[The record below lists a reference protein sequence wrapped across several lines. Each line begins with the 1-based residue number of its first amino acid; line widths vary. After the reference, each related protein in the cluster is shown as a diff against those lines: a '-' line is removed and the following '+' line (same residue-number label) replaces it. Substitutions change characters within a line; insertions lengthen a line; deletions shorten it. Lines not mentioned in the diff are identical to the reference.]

1 MKIDWRNVQP
11 RIKMVLAAVLVAAL
25 LITPSAVG
33 PQVVQAQE
41 APQGRGQMA
50 VVGASGATLYSA
62 PQGDVLGTLPLGTV
76 LTAISRT
83 ADSTWIEVT
92 TTEGDSGWVKRSDV
106 VAFGLDKLPVS
117 GSDSDTGGAAPAA
130 TTAATATAA
139 TAATAT
145 TVPAATKAAPTPT
158 TAPTATATAVPPTA
172 TPEPTATPVPPT
184 PTTEPTVAPTAVP
197 TEAPTR
203 APAPGTSSS
212 AGTARSL
219 VAVVGGAGAELYDV
233 PNGQKLQDLPMAST
247 LTAALRNPAGDW
259 VFVTTSDGASGWTP
273 VTGLVAF
280 GLDQL
285 PVLDVSGETAAAPLA
300 TGAGAGATETVTETM
315 PVTVTETVTETAA
328 EATAATPESA
338 APVQGVPALV
348 TITEQRLNIRS
359 GPSPEYRIL
368 GKAQP
373 GEELTATA
381 RTPDSQWV
389 QVARADLRDGLGW
402 VAAEYLKVEDLAGLP
417 VDNSFEDKVP
427 SAGDSASTDAGTSSG
442 TTSSNGVGEQGAEQA
457 LPTPTAQPKGSDT
470 STSASAPAADQA
482 ARTQAL
488 EKVAAQA
495 ITGTQAISAQPAGLN
510 GKLVF
515 EDGRN
520 NIYVYNLETGDVYWL
535 TNGWDPDVTRDGQ
548 RVTFMR
554 GGGDVNGI
562 WTINIDGT
570 NERRIQGGGEIMRGP
585 KWSPDGDWIVF
596 SRNFDTDKCYDLG
609 PYIGCLSFTQLQTQ
623 FPRIPPSVLYSIFL
637 KDADLIDSPNWLLTR
652 VNPDGQEFRD
662 LPVLDSAVAP
672 DWNEDGITYQAKSG
686 IEITQDKPDGQTK
699 AVYHDGW
706 DWDPDWQPGG
716 GRIVYQSKE
725 GSHWEIWS
733 INPDGSGLV
742 ALTHPETTLV
752 DQLPSNVA
760 PAFSPDGQHIVYLSN
775 RRPDEDAGPWRLWVM
790 NADGS
795 NKRPLPIDVELDYGF
810 SASQAV
816 SWGQ

>member
-41 APQGRGQMA
+41 APLGRGQMA
-50 VVGASGATLYSA
+50 VVGASGAAFYSA
-62 PQGDVLGTLPLGTV
+62 PQGDDLGTLPLGTV
-76 LTAISRT
+76 LNATSRT
-83 ADSTWIEVT
+83 ADSAWIEVT
-92 TTEGDSGWVKRSDV
+92 TTEGDSGWVKRSDL

-117 GSDSDTGGAAPAA
+117 GSTGDSATGSSAPAA
-130 TTAATATAA
+130 TTAPAKATTAPTATK
-139 TAATAT
+139 
-145 TVPAATKAAPTPT
+145 VPATPT
-158 TAPTATATAVPPTA
+158 TAPTATPTAVPPTP
-172 TPEPTATPVPPT
+172 TPAPTATPVPPSPT
-184 PTTEPTVAPTAVP
+184 PEPTVPATAVP
-197 TEAPTR
+197 TEAPTQ
-203 APAPGTSSS
+203 APAATGNSS

-273 VTGLVAF
+273 VAGLVAF

-285 PVLDVSGETAAAPLA
+285 PVLDVSSEAAD
-300 TGAGAGATETVTETM
+300 TGAGATETVTGTV
-315 PVTVTETVTETAA
+315 PVTGTAAVTETAA
-328 EATAATPESA
+328 VTAETNPENTPESTPESTAGSA

-359 GPSPEYRIL
+359 GPSAEYRIL

-417 VDNSFEDKVP
+417 VDNSFEDKAP
-427 SAGDSASTDAGTSSG
+427 SAGDASG
-442 TTSSNGVGEQGAEQA
+442 TAGGSDSGAPNAAEPA
-457 LPTPTAQPKGSDT
+457 LPTPTAVPQT
-470 STSASAPAADQA
+470 SGAAENSSAPAAVQA
-482 ARTQAL
+482 ADVQAAGTQAL
-488 EKVAAQA
+488 EKAAAQA
-495 ITGTQAISAQPAGLN
+495 KTGTQSISAQPAGLG

-520 NIYVYNLETGDVYWL
+520 NIYVYNLETGDVRWL

-585 KWSPDGDWIVF
+585 KWSPDGNWIVF

-623 FPRIPPSVLYSIFL
+623 FPQIPPSVLYSIFL
-637 KDADLIDSPNWLLTR
+637 KDADLIDSPNWILTR
-652 VNPDGQEFRD
+652 VNPDGKEFRD

-672 DWNEDGITYQAKSG
+672 DWNEDGITYQSKPG
-686 IEITQDKPDGQTK
+686 IEITQDKPDGQTRP
-699 AVYHDGW
+699 VYHDGW
-706 DWDPDWQPGG
+706 DWDPDWQPNG

-742 ALTHPETTLV
+742 ALTRPETTLV

-775 RRPDEDAGPWRLWVM
+775 RREDEDAGPWRLWVM

-795 NKRPLPIDVELDYGF
+795 GKRPLPIDVELDYGF

>member
-1 MKIDWRNVQP
+1 M
-11 RIKMVLAAVLVAAL
+11 
-25 LITPSAVG
+25 
-33 PQVVQAQE
+33 
-41 APQGRGQMA
+41 AP
-50 VVGASGATLYSA
+50 T
-62 PQGDVLGTLPLGTV
+62 
-76 LTAISRT
+76 
-83 ADSTWIEVT
+83 
-92 TTEGDSGWVKRSDV
+92 K
-106 VAFGLDKLPVS
+106 
-117 GSDSDTGGAAPAA
+117 APAA
-130 TTAATATAA
+130 TN
-139 TAATAT
+139 
-145 TVPAATKAAPTPT
+145 
-158 TAPTATATAVPPTA
+158 
-172 TPEPTATPVPPT
+172 
-184 PTTEPTVAPTAVP
+184 
-197 TEAPTR
+197 
-203 APAPGTSSS
+203 SS

-219 VAVVGGAGAELYDV
+219 VAVVGGAGADLYDV
-233 PNGQKLQDLPMAST
+233 PNGQKLQDLPMAAT

-273 VTGLVAF
+273 VAGLVAF

-285 PVLDVSGETAAAPLA
+285 PVLDVSGETTAATSAA
-300 TGAGAGATETVTETM
+300 AGATETITGTA
-315 PVTVTETVTETAA
+315 PVTGTEAVTETAA
-328 EATAATPESA
+328 ETTATTSTAATPESAAESA

-359 GPSPEYRIL
+359 GPSSEYRIL

-389 QVARADLRDGLGW
+389 QVARADLRDGVGW
-402 VAAEYLKVEDLAGLP
+402 VAAEYVKVDDLAGLP
-417 VDNSFEDKVP
+417 VDDSFENKAP
-427 SAGDSASTDAGTSSG
+427 GAGDTGNAESNTSSS
-442 TTSSNGVGEQGAEQA
+442 TSSDTNSGSGADGQGAEQA
-457 LPTPTAQPKGSDT
+457 LPTPTAVPETSDK
-470 STSASAPAADQA
+470 STSAPAADAQA
-482 ARTQAL
+482 AGSQAL
-488 EKVAAQA
+488 EKAAAQVK
-495 ITGTQAISAQPAGLN
+495 TGTQTISAQPAGLN

-520 NIYVYNLETGDVYWL
+520 NIYVYNLETGDVSWL

-585 KWSPDGDWIVF
+585 KWSPDGNWIVF

-652 VNPDGQEFRD
+652 VNADGKEFRD

-672 DWNEDGITYQAKSG
+672 DWNEDGITYQAKPG
-686 IEITQDKPDGQTK
+686 IEITQDKPDGQTRP
-699 AVYHDGW
+699 VYHDGW

-742 ALTHPETTLV
+742 ALTRPETTLV

-775 RRPDEDAGPWRLWVM
+775 RREDEDAGPWRLWVM

>member
-1 MKIDWRNVQP
+1 
-11 RIKMVLAAVLVAAL
+11 MVLAAVLVAAL
-25 LITPSAVG
+25 LITPSAVA

-41 APQGRGQMA
+41 APRGQEQMA

-62 PQGDVLGTLPLGTV
+62 PQGDDLGALPLGTV
-76 LTAISRT
+76 LNATSRT

-92 TTEGDSGWVKRSDV
+92 TAEGDSGWVKRSDV

-117 GSDSDTGGAAPAA
+117 GSNSGSAAPAA
-130 TTAATATAA
+130 TAAATTAPA
-139 TAATAT
+139 MAT
-145 TVPAATKAAPTPT
+145 TAPAATKAPATPT
-158 TAPTATATAVPPTA
+158 TAPTATATAVPPTPTA
-172 TPEPTATPVPPT
+172 EPTATPMPPT
-184 PTTEPTVAPTAVP
+184 PTPAPTVPPTAVP

-203 APAPGTSSS
+203 APAAGTSSS
-212 AGTARSL
+212 GTARSL
-219 VAVVGGAGAELYDV
+219 VAVVGAAGAELYDV

-259 VFVTTSDGASGWTP
+259 VFVTTNDGASGWTP
-273 VTGLVAF
+273 VAGLVAF

-285 PVLDVSGETAAAPLA
+285 PVLDVSGETAATTAEA
-300 TGAGAGATETVTETM
+300 SAGATEAVAGTMPLTETAA
-315 PVTVTETVTETAA
+315 VTETAA
-328 EATAATPESA
+328 AATTTAAPAENATENA
-338 APVQGVPALV
+338 GPVQGVPALV

-389 QVARADLRDGLGW
+389 QVAREDLRDGKGW

-417 VDNSFEDKVP
+417 VDNSFEDKAPGTVD
-427 SAGDSASTDAGTSSG
+427 AASTAAGTSSSTNSG
-442 TTSSNGVGEQGAEQA
+442 NGAGEQGAEPA
-457 LPTPTAQPKGSDT
+457 LPTPTAVPQTSD
-470 STSASAPAADQA
+470 TSASASKPAADVQA
-482 ARTQAL
+482 AGTQAL
-488 EKVAAQA
+488 EKAAAQA
-495 ITGTQAISAQPAGLN
+495 KTGTQSIAAKPADLS

-585 KWSPDGDWIVF
+585 KWSPDGNWIVF
-596 SRNFDTDKCYDLG
+596 SRNFDTDRCYDLG

-652 VNPDGQEFRD
+652 VNPDGEEFRD

-672 DWNEDGITYQAKSG
+672 DWNEDGITYQTKSG
-686 IEITQDKPDGQTK
+686 IEITQDKPDGQTR

-742 ALTHPETTLV
+742 ALTRPETTLV

-775 RRPDEDAGPWRLWVM
+775 RRADEDAGPWRLWVM

-795 NKRPLPIDVELDYGF
+795 NKRPLPIDMELDYGF

>member
-11 RIKMVLAAVLVAAL
+11 RIKMVLAAVLVGAL

-41 APQGRGQMA
+41 APAGRSQMA
-50 VVGASGATLYSA
+50 VVGAAGATLYAA
-62 PQGDVLGTLPLGTV
+62 PQGDELGALPLGTV

-92 TTEGDSGWVKRSDV
+92 TTEGDAGWVKKSEV

-117 GSDSDTGGAAPAA
+117 GSESSSAAPAA
-130 TTAATATAA
+130 TTAATTAVATVPAK
-139 TAATAT
+139 AT
-145 TVPAATKAAPTPT
+145 TVPTATKAPPTPT
-158 TAPTATATAVPPTA
+158 SAPTATAVPPTP
-172 TPEPTATPVPPT
+172 TPEPTATSVPPT
-184 PTTEPTVAPTAVP
+184 PTLAPTAVSTVAPTQ
-197 TEAPTR
+197 
-203 APAPGTSSS
+203 APAAAKSS

-219 VAVVGGAGAELYDV
+219 VAVVGGAGAELYDI
-233 PNGQKLQDLPMAST
+233 PNGQKLQDLPMAAT

-273 VTGLVAF
+273 VAGLVAF

-285 PVLDVSGETAAAPLA
+285 PVLDVNGESAAANSA
-300 TGAGAGATETVTETM
+300 AAGTAETVTGTVS
-315 PVTVTETVTETAA
+315 VTGTEVVSETAA
-328 EATAATPESA
+328 ETGAETAADTTTAATPEKAAESA

-359 GPSPEYRIL
+359 GPNSAYRIL

-389 QVARADLRDGLGW
+389 QVARTDLRDGVGW
-402 VAAEYLKVEDLAGLP
+402 VAAEYVQVEDLASLP
-417 VDNSFEDKVP
+417 VDSSFEDKAP
-427 SAGDSASTDAGTSSG
+427 GAGDTGSTDSGTSS
-442 TTSSNGVGEQGAEQA
+442 SSGSGEQGAEPA
-457 LPTPTAQPKGSDT
+457 LPTPTAMPET
-470 STSASAPAADQA
+470 SGDAASAPAANVQA
-482 ARTQAL
+482 AGAQAL
-488 EKVAAQA
+488 EKAAAQA
-495 ITGTQAISAQPAGLN
+495 KTGTQAISAQPAGLS

-520 NIYVYNLETGDVYWL
+520 NIYVYNLETGAVNWL

-562 WTINIDGT
+562 WTINIDGS

-585 KWSPDGDWIVF
+585 KWSPDGNWIVF
-596 SRNFDTDKCYDLG
+596 SRNFDTDQCYDLG

-637 KDADLIDSPNWLLTR
+637 KDADLIDSPNWNLTR
-652 VNPDGQEFRD
+652 VNSDGGEFRD

-672 DWNEDGITYQAKSG
+672 DWNEDGITYQAKPG
-686 IEITQDKPDGQTK
+686 IEVTQDKPDGQTRP
-699 AVYHDGW
+699 VYHDGW

-742 ALTHPETTLV
+742 ALTRPETTLV

-775 RRPDEDAGPWRLWVM
+775 RREDEDAGPWRLWVM